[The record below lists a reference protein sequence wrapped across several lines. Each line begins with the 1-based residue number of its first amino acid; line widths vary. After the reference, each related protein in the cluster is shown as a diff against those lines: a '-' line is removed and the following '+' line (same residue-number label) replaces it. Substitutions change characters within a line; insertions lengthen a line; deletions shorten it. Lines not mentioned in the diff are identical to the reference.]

1 MFENESNSF
10 LDDKKNSVHQWKEL
24 LYNLFYEIKSEILGK
39 KIEIEEDEYQ
49 ENVTRITIPK
59 LINYIHDSIQILIT
73 TKIEISKRLQK
84 AEDEKYYTNFRTSE
98 HVSSQN
104 EQEEKI
110 KYENIIRKLEEKER
124 ILYKTNFHHA
134 LQKEAM
140 ENKIAELMEKE
151 DQFEEMKEKL
161 KYEDGRFLNN
171 DRKDNEILIIRSE
184 NSNLKN
190 TIKDLENKIKNMNDF
205 NEQLKTKIKQLNEQ
219 INDLRIKI
227 EEKQTKFNLS
237 SNYFQNINN
246 NISINNSNNNTKG
259 LINLEE
265 NGVEDNEQYKSK
277 MKKNYVKLSTGKDKE
292 NEHNNTVK
300 YYRNKN
306 MNLYKNQFN
315 KVKPKILN
323 HKKKHEENNTYNDK
337 KSTKNT
343 TNNDILCSTRNE
355 FTERLNYKFFSGNN
369 IIKNKNIVSKHHSS
383 NKKNYGF
390 PMNNSQVVYGKFSY
404 LFNNKKNNKIN
415 NKINNIYSIK
425 KIMAYGSAKCSRP
438 NSTKKIIKKKSR
450 SSKRSSSGE

>member
-1 MFENESNSF
+1 MLDNESNSF
-10 LDDKKNSVHQWKEL
+10 LNDKKNYEHQCKEL

-39 KIEIEEDEYQ
+39 KIEIDEDEYQ

-73 TKIEISKRLQK
+73 TKIEISKRKQK
-84 AEDEKYYTNFRTSE
+84 VEDDKYYTKL
-98 HVSSQN
+98 SSNMQIQN
-104 EQEEKI
+104 DQEEKI

-124 ILYKTNFHHA
+124 ILYKNNFHHT

-140 ENKIAELMEKE
+140 ENKISELMEVE
-151 DQFEEMKEKL
+151 DKFEEMKEKL

-171 DRKDNEILIIRSE
+171 DRKDNEILIIRRE

-190 TIKDLENKIKNMNDF
+190 TIKDLENKIKNLNDF
-205 NEQLKTKIKQLNEQ
+205 NEQLKTKIKQLNGQ

-227 EEKQTKFNLS
+227 EEKQAKFNLS

-246 NISINNSNNNTKG
+246 NISTNNSNNNTKG

-265 NGVEDNEQYKSK
+265 NAFEGNDQYSSK
-277 MKKNYVKLSTGKDKE
+277 MKKNYVKLTTGKDKE
-292 NEHNNTVK
+292 NKHNNTVK

-315 KVKPKILN
+315 KVKPKIFS

-337 KSTKNT
+337 KSTKNS
-343 TNNDILCSTRNE
+343 TNNDIICSTRNE
-355 FTERLNYKFFSGNN
+355 YTERLNYKFFSGNN
-369 IIKNKNIVSKHHSS
+369 VIKNNNIVPKHHSS
-383 NKKNYGF
+383 NKKNYRF
-390 PMNNSQVVYGKFSY
+390 PMNNSQVVCGKYSI
-404 LFNNKKNNKIN
+404 LFNNKKNNKII

-425 KIMAYGSAKCSRP
+425 KILAYGSAKCSRP
-438 NSTKKIIKKKSR
+438 NSTKKIIKKNSR